1 MKIEEAKKLIKEYAY
16 KNYHLMFRNPAGK
29 LSHPYIVPGAGYT
42 ESLWDW
48 DSWLVDIALRQIA
61 LESADTSELLVYEK
75 GCVINFLEHTR
86 ESGCTPHLLTPV
98 RDTIDEAPEYS
109 SNTHKPVLAQH
120 VAFILKNTPDD
131 IKWFTPYIDK
141 LDRFLKGYMKHQR
154 HENGIYFWLDD
165 AGIGVDNDPCTF
177 YRPPKSSGSIYLNAL
192 MYKELSAMVYICDL
206 FGENELKE
214 FYHSETSALYNAI
227 QNLCWDEKDGFFYSV
242 DLNLYPIDL
251 NNPIHQGCPRHW
263 DSLIQRIGV
272 WSGFLA
278 MWAGVATK
286 EQAERIVKEN
296 YLDERTFNAP
306 YGVRTLS
313 KMEKMY
319 SIKASGNPSCWLGPI
334 WGISNYMVFS
344 ALLKYGYEKE
354 AKELAEKTVMLFGK
368 DIKESGEL
376 HEYYDP
382 ESGAPI
388 MNPGFQNWN
397 LLSLNMIAY
406 LDKKER
412 ITEF

>member
-1 MKIEEAKKLIKEYAY
+1 MNLETAKELIKEYAY
-16 KNYHLMFRNPAGK
+16 KNYKKMFREPAGK
-29 LSHPYIVPGAGYT
+29 LAHPYIVPGASYSD
-42 ESLWDW
+42 SLWDW
-48 DSWLVDIALRQIA
+48 DSWLTNIAIRQIFVNKN
-61 LESADTSELLVYEK
+61 EEKEFCRYEK

-98 RDTIDEAPEYS
+98 RDTIEEAPEYS
-109 SNTHKPVLAQH
+109 SNTHKPCLAQH
-120 VAFILKNTPDD
+120 VAFILKSMPED
-131 IKWFTPYIDK
+131 IEWFEPYIDK
-141 LDRFLKGYMKHQR
+141 LDKFLKGYMKHQR

-177 YRPPKSSGSIYLNAL
+177 YRPPKSSGAIYLNAL

-206 FGENELKE
+206 FNKKDLKE
-214 FYHSETSALYNAI
+214 FYEKETKALYDSI

-242 DLNLYPIDL
+242 DLNLLPIDSENVL
-251 NNPIHQGCPRHW
+251 HQGCPRHW

-286 EQAERIVKEN
+286 EQAERMVKEN

-313 KMEKMY
+313 KLEKMY
-319 SIKASGNPSCWLGPI
+319 VIKASGNPSCWLGPI
-334 WGISNYMVFS
+334 WGISNYMTFT
-344 ALLKYGYEKE
+344 ALLNYGYEKE
-354 AKELAEKTVMLFGK
+354 AKELAEKTVMMFGN
-368 DIKESGEL
+368 DIEKSGEL
-376 HEYYDP
+376 HEYYHP
-382 ESGAPI
+382 ETGEPI

-406 LDKKER
+406 LDGEKR
-412 ITEF
+412 IEEF